1 MSLEL
6 HEEDLLPDPIALAQ
20 RWFADAQA
28 AGVEQHDAMTLAT
41 ATPDGRPSAR
51 AVLLKGIDARGFAFF
66 TNYESRK
73 GRELDANPHAALV
86 LLWIPLQRQVRVT
99 GSVAR
104 LDAEESDAYFA
115 TRPRGSQ
122 LGAWAS
128 QQSRAAA
135 RPRRAGAALG
145 GARRALRRGSGAA
158 PAALGRLPRRAGR
171 DRGLAGPLQPPPR
184 PLRLHAHAG
193 RRLDARPAPALTEPE
208 RGLSRAA
215 TIRKSDRGMGGRC
228 DLGPSGRTGRTR
240 TTACCCR

>member
-1 MSLEL
+1 MPSEL
-6 HEEDLLPDPIALAQ
+6 TEHDLLPDPIALAQ

-66 TNYESRK
+66 TNYDSRK
-73 GRELDANPHAALV
+73 ARELDANPRAALV

-128 QQSRAAA
+128 QQSRPLPDRAELE
-135 RPRRAGAALG
+135 RRWEALG
-145 GARRALRRGSGAA
+145 ERYGGEAVPRPPHWGGYRVEPDEIEVWQGRAN
-158 PAALGRLPRRAGR
+158 RLH
-171 DRGLAGPLQPPPR
+171 DRFAYTRTPDGGWTHVRLQP
-184 PLRLHAHAG
+184 
-193 RRLDARPAPALTEPE
+193 
-208 RGLSRAA
+208 
-215 TIRKSDRGMGGRC
+215 
-228 DLGPSGRTGRTR
+228 
-240 TTACCCR
+240 

>member
-28 AGVEQHDAMTLAT
+28 AGIEQHDAMTLAT

-66 TNYESRK
+66 TNYDSRK
-73 GRELDANPHAALV
+73 GRELDANPRAALL

-128 QQSRAAA
+128 QQSRPLPDRAELERRWEALDERYGGEA
-135 RPRRAGAALG
+135 VPRPSHWGGYRVEPDEIEVWQGRANRLHDRFAYTRTPDG
-145 GARRALRRGSGAA
+145 GWTHVR
-158 PAALGRLPRRAGR
+158 
-171 DRGLAGPLQPPPR
+171 LQP
-184 PLRLHAHAG
+184 
-193 RRLDARPAPALTEPE
+193 
-208 RGLSRAA
+208 
-215 TIRKSDRGMGGRC
+215 
-228 DLGPSGRTGRTR
+228 
-240 TTACCCR
+240 